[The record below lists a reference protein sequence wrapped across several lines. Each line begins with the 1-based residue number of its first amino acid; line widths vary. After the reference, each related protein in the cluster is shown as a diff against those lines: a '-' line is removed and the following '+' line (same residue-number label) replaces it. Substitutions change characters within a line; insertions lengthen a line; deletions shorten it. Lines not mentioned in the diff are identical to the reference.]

1 MKHKQSEGDNLEV
14 IWSFANIILNKN
26 FEVKRVEMNCQRS
39 YSDLLI
45 SPNTSSSF
53 LYLELLAVTPKILI
67 KHIYYLVNT
76 YLYPIN
82 RMIKNWGIACQSLL

>member
-1 MKHKQSEGDNLEV
+1 MENKQSEGDNLEV

-53 LYLELLAVTPKILI
+53 LYLELLAVTLKF
-67 KHIYYLVNT
+67 
-76 YLYPIN
+76 
-82 RMIKNWGIACQSLL
+82 W